1 MLRLEPTG
9 GWRND
14 PKQEDFIVFY
24 FVLQT
29 IKLQYRTGFAQT
41 GKCSYAQTIH
51 VHNLK

>member
-24 FVLQT
+24 F
-29 IKLQYRTGFAQT
+29 GFT
-41 GKCSYAQTIH
+41 DH
-51 VHNLK
+51 

>member
-1 MLRLEPTG
+1 MI
-9 GWRND
+9 RN
-14 PKQEDFIVFY
+14 KRISSFSIS
-24 FVLQT
+24 VLQT

>member
-1 MLRLEPTG
+1 MI
-9 GWRND
+9 RN
-14 PKQEDFIVFY
+14 KRISSFFF

-41 GKCSYAQTIH
+41 GKCSYVQIIH